1 MPNILLRQN
10 YERMIGMKTQK
21 ITTKTLVYGAILV
34 ALNIVITRLL
44 SINVGVV
51 RIGFNFV
58 PVVLGSVMFGPII
71 GAVLAVVADVLGM
84 LMSGGLPWLG
94 FCVNQALYG
103 FTYGVFFYKRKENTR
118 ALLVCVVFQAIL
130 IDAILG
136 ALWYKL
142 HAGAP
147 FFASLGARSI
157 DALVMIPVKFV
168 VIKYMLKLVGDRI
181 KI

>member
-1 MPNILLRQN
+1 
-10 YERMIGMKTQK
+10 MKTQK
-21 ITTKTLVYGAILV
+21 ITTKTLAYGAILI

-51 RIGFNFV
+51 RIGFNFI
-58 PVVLGSVMFGPII
+58 PVVLGSYFFGPLI
-71 GAVLAVVADVLGM
+71 GAVLAVLADTLGM
-84 LMSGGLPWLG
+84 LMTGGLPWLG
-94 FCVNQALYG
+94 FTVSQALYG
-103 FTYGVFFYKRKENTR
+103 LSYGFFFYKRKKNTK
-118 ALLVCVVFQAIL
+118 AVIVCVVLQAIF

-147 FFASLGARSI
+147 FFASLGARSV
-157 DALVMIPVKFV
+157 DALVMIPIKII
-168 VIKYMLKLVGDRI
+168 VIKYMIKLVGDRI

>member
-1 MPNILLRQN
+1 
-10 YERMIGMKTQK
+10 MKTQK
-21 ITTKTLVYGAILV
+21 ITTKTIAYGAILI

-44 SINVGVV
+44 SINAGVV
-51 RIGFNFV
+51 RIGFNFI
-58 PVVLGSVMFGPII
+58 PVVLGSYLFGPVT
-71 GAVLAVVADVLGM
+71 GAVLAVIADVLGM

-94 FCVNQALYG
+94 FCISQALYG
-103 FTYGVFFYKRKENTR
+103 FTYGFFFYKRKKNTK
-118 ALLVCVVFQAIL
+118 ALVVCVVFQAIF

-157 DALVMIPVKFV
+157 DALVMIPVKII